1 MPAKII
7 ALYGE
12 PDDSRAF
19 ADYYRE
25 THIPLAKQLPG
36 LIRYEMSQGAIS
48 DFGGGS
54 PYFMVATLTFGAKKD
69 IHTAMVSEIGEAVAA
84 DLKNFASGGVTVLI
98 MESEEV

>member
-1 MPAKII
+1 MPAQII

-12 PDDSRAF
+12 PDDAEAF
-19 ADYYRE
+19 QRYYRE

-36 LIRYEMSQGAIS
+36 LIRYELSRGAIS

-54 PYFMVATLTFGAKKD
+54 PYFMVATLTFSAKKD
-69 IHTAMVSEIGEAVAA
+69 IHAAMVSEIGEAVAS
-84 DLKNFASGGVTVLI
+84 DLKNFATGGVTVLI